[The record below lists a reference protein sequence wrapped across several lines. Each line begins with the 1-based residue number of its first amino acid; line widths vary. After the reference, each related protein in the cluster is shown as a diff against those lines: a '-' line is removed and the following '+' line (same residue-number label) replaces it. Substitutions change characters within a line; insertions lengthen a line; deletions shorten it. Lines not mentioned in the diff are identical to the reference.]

1 MQNIS
6 KCKNEFILILCYYCD
21 IIICNRIICVFMGE
35 LNMNINKISDNNMLT
50 IELEGR
56 LDTVS
61 APQLEA
67 ELKKSLSGVE
77 ILIFDF
83 EKLEYLSSA
92 GLRVLLS
99 SQKVM
104 NRQGQMKIKN
114 VNSTITDIFEVT
126 GFSEILTVEQ

>member
-1 MQNIS
+1 
-6 KCKNEFILILCYYCD
+6 
-21 IIICNRIICVFMGE
+21 MGE

-126 GFSEILTVEQ
+126 GFSEILTVE